1 MFAARNRPFWVCML
15 LLLGVYLPTSSGGE
29 ITKGWTQFALMVVCL
44 LLSILLV
51 SERGRAKGD
60 LLFIGSFILLLLLV
74 FTPFSLLPIPV
85 YGVLASFAVFS
96 LLISI
101 RFENIRATRLV
112 ERTFIFVNIANIFLG
127 CGILFHL
134 HPVQWLIE
142 NYYSAA
148 YPELVPMM
156 LDNGKPVLT
165 YATHSLAGLVHYLFF
180 WVNLCAYKQ
189 TGRRIHLWFSAV
201 YLIFMLSLLSVS
213 GLVFFGAALA
223 QLMWTFM
230 RGKTLMAALS
240 VSFLTLALF
249 ATAKFLGNQGYF
261 SEGIASEARDVV
273 SSEGN
278 GFLGRYSYAG
288 NLLPVLDYLSEHPL
302 RPAGLK
308 TDDDWL
314 LIDSGPIGY
323 YVRGSIVLLVL
334 MYRGFFLFLKR
345 NLLNRRNAYFLFA
358 VVVCFEVG
366 FSALTSF
373 RVVCILPIMIVYLN
387 GLRVAYPKKM
397 PSQQVLA
404 VGNV

>member
-1 MFAARNRPFWVCML
+1 M
-15 LLLGVYLPTSSGGE
+15 
-29 ITKGWTQFALMVVCL
+29 
-44 LLSILLV
+44 
-51 SERGRAKGD
+51 
-60 LLFIGSFILLLLLV
+60 
-74 FTPFSLLPIPV
+74 
-85 YGVLASFAVFS
+85 
-96 LLISI
+96 
-101 RFENIRATRLV
+101 
-112 ERTFIFVNIANIFLG
+112 
-127 CGILFHL
+127 
-134 HPVQWLIE
+134 
-142 NYYSAA
+142 
-148 YPELVPMM
+148 
-156 LDNGKPVLT
+156 
-165 YATHSLAGLVHYLFF
+165 
-180 WVNLCAYKQ
+180 
-189 TGRRIHLWFSAV
+189 HLWFSVV

-230 RGKTLMAALS
+230 RGKTLMATLS

-345 NLLNRRNAYFLFA
+345 NLLDRRNAYFLFA